1 MQQNPFLRPKVRS
14 SLRIWLGTAYYRFRR
29 YLEWERRYVA
39 STQ

>member
-14 SLRIWLGTAYYRFRR
+14 SLRIWLGIAYYRFRR
-29 YLEWERRYVA
+29 FLERERRYVA